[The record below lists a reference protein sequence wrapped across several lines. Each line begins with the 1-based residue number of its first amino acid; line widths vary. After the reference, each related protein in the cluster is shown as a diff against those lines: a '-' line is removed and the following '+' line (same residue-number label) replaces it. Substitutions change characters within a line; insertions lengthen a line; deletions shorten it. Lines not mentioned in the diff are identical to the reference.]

1 MDIQLYQIAV
11 ILVAGLMIYDGV
23 SNFVKGKSGQTFFK
37 VFSRIAIWGGMAL
50 IALFPKFTIVL
61 ARIIGLEG
69 NINAVI
75 LTGFILIFLII
86 FKMLS
91 TIEKL
96 EQQISEIVRK
106 ESLKEIISD
115 GRK

>member
-1 MDIQLYQIAV
+1 M
-11 ILVAGLMIYDGV
+11 
-23 SNFVKGKSGQTFFK
+23 SNFVKGKSGQTFLK
-37 VFSRIAIWGGMAL
+37 VFSRVAIWGGMAL
-50 IALFPKFTIVL
+50 IALFPRFTIVL

-106 ESLKEIISD
+106 ESLKEIID